1 MPAPLVEPDFCQ
13 IVENASVTRCDVT
26 VIILTLNE
34 AENLPQAVASVTG
47 WARDV
52 FVLDSF
58 STDATVEIAKSAGCQ
73 VYQHRFIDYANQR
86 NHAISNLPINS
97 EWILFLDA
105 DEWLTPELK
114 TEVSSVLSRA
124 PNENGFYIKR
134 RMMWMGS
141 WIRRGYYPTWV
152 LRLFRR
158 GKGRCEERAINEHLI
173 VEEPVGRLKFDF
185 IHEDRKGI
193 ADWIDKHNRYAAREA
208 LELLKRDQK
217 LGQEEIRAR
226 FWGSQPERRRWLRY
240 RVWNRLPPLV
250 RPLLFFA
257 YRYVVSG
264 AFLEGR
270 ASFVY
275 HFMHAMWYRM
285 LIDAKYLELK
295 ALADGRRFTKK
306 VP

>member
-1 MPAPLVEPDFCQ
+1 
-13 IVENASVTRCDVT
+13 
-26 VIILTLNE
+26 
-34 AENLPQAVASVTG
+34 
-47 WARDV
+47 
-52 FVLDSF
+52 
-58 STDATVEIAKSAGCQ
+58 
-73 VYQHRFIDYANQR
+73 
-86 NHAISNLPINS
+86 
-97 EWILFLDA
+97 
-105 DEWLTPELK
+105 
-114 TEVSSVLSRA
+114 
-124 PNENGFYIKR
+124 
-134 RMMWMGS
+134 MMWMGS

-226 FWGSQPERRRWLRY
+226 FWGAQPERRRWLRY